1 MIFLLVLLPIFH
13 HLVKQLRKQLLNL
26 LQLGIFESV
35 RCHKLYKLPYDAAAF
50 LLHYK
55 FLVVIEPLY
64 SKYQILISEFFH
76 LLFTYPFSVLANS
89 IQIII
94 NLSDFHSENHLSN
107 IPTSRQQSAISR
119 HHFSNSSRLSSVNSS
134 MSLSNSPLMK
144 SANLNSLCIHSYDK
158 CSCSSR

>member
-1 MIFLLVLLPIFH
+1 MVFLLVLLPISQ
-13 HLVKQLRKQLLNL
+13 HLVEQLRKQLLYL
-26 LQLGIFESV
+26 FQLGITESV
-35 RCHKLYKLPYDAAAF
+35 RCHKFYKLPYNTATF

-55 FLVVIEPLY
+55 FLVIIEPLY
-64 SKYQILISEFFH
+64 REYQILISEPFN
-76 LLFTYPFSVLANS
+76 LLLAYPFSVLANS
-89 IQIII
+89 IQILI
-94 NLSDFHSENHLSN
+94 NLSEFHKENHLSN